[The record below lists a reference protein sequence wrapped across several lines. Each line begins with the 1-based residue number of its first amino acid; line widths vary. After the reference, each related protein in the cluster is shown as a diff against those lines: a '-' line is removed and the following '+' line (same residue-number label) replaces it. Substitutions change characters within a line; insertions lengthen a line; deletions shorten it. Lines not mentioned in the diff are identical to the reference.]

1 MVPIGRTQIFDAK
14 MARPIRMAFKRT
26 FSAQIP
32 RLECQSRD
40 QTRHCSSN
48 FRAVRPP
55 EGQSPRSGS
64 NHLRYADT
72 RSRQR
77 GQGRTSEFWGVSNQA
92 KRWSGC
98 QKSSNR
104 RCRQRTTTVFC
115 ELQARQGN
123 GSTGKDARRATGSL
137 EPAFYLAALLATEPE
152 TYMHLFQTKCWFE
165 KFYHRTELFCSVNT
179 SQRKTHKVSGRWSK
193 GSHRDVP
200 TLSRTKVNYLREE
213 LMHSTETNDITDTG
227 SAAR

>member
-1 MVPIGRTQIFDAK
+1 MVPIGRTRIFDAD
-14 MARPIRMAFKRT
+14 MARPIRMAFKRA

-55 EGQSPRSGS
+55 EGESPRSGS
-64 NHLRYADT
+64 NHLRYAYT
-72 RSRQR
+72 SSRQR
-77 GQGRTSEFWGVSNQA
+77 GQGRASEFWGVSNQA

-104 RCRQRTTTVFC
+104 RCRQRATTVFC

-123 GSTGKDARRATGSL
+123 GSTGKNARRATVSL
-137 EPAFYLAALLATEPE
+137 KLPAYRE
-152 TYMHLFQTKCWFE
+152 TVLVAVPRAYACLFQQYTTMFE
-165 KFYHRTELFCSVNT
+165 KFYHRTEKACTVHRTQSEILEKASLYP
-179 SQRKTHKVSGRWSK
+179 RG
-193 GSHRDVP
+193 GSWDVP
-200 TLSRTKVNYLREE
+200 ALSAIENENITF
-213 LMHSTETNDITDTG
+213 STETNDITDTG